1 MSLFSH
7 MQRDQVTVS
16 PKDGSEPATYMTNIG
31 SKGGH
36 FVATIFDENFIGTD
50 GSILSRVL
58 PNGHEE
64 RYLIVEAHYA
74 PGIGGIP
81 SHWNLKLKKGTSISQ
96 MQQELQELKVKQA
109 PVINITNSQGIQ
121 IGDHN
126 IQHIASSL
134 QGLIEKIDQSSAS
147 PQEKLEARGLV
158 ARLLENPTV
167 ASLLGGAIG
176 GAIGLLK

>member
-7 MQRDQVTVS
+7 MQKDQVTVT
-16 PKDGSEPATYMTNIG
+16 PKNGGESATYTTNIG
-31 SKGGH
+31 SKGEH
-36 FVATIFDENFIGTD
+36 YVATIFEESFVGTE

-58 PNGHEE
+58 PNGKEE

-81 SHWNLKLKKGTSISQ
+81 DHWSLKMKKGTSWSQ
-96 MQQELQELKVKQA
+96 MQQELQELKMKQA
-109 PVINITNSQGIQ
+109 PVININNSQGIQ

-134 QGLIEKIDQSSAS
+134 QGLIEKIDQSNVSQ
-147 PQEKLEARGLV
+147 QEKLEARGLIAKV
-158 ARLLENPTV
+158 LENPTV
-167 ASLLGGAIG
+167 ASVLGAAASGLV
-176 GAIGLLK
+176 GLLK